1 MKTLLTAA
9 LIALTL
15 PAFAA
20 DAPAG
25 KVLTDQGKVFSHNHG
40 SVVRNTLKNG
50 EKIDKHNHEGE
61 DIVFNVMS
69 GKITVI
75 LNDSEKHELQAGDTL
90 LFNGK
95 NFIAAE
101 AGADDTTV
109 VITLVKE

>member
-25 KVLTDQGKVFSHNHG
+25 KVLTDQGKVFSNNHG
-40 SVVRNTLKNG
+40 AVVRKTLKNG

-61 DIVFNVMS
+61 DIVFSVMS

>member
-9 LIALTL
+9 LIALAL

-20 DAPAG
+20 DEPAG
-25 KVLTDQGKVFSHNHG
+25 KVLAEEGKVFSNNHG
-40 SVVRNTLKNG
+40 AVVRKALKSG

-61 DIVFNVMS
+61 DIIFNVMS
-69 GKITVI
+69 GKITVT
-75 LNDSEKHELQAGDTL
+75 LNDTEKHELKAGDTL
-90 LFNGK
+90 VFNGK

-101 AGADDTTV
+101 AGEDTLV

>member
-20 DAPAG
+20 DEPAG
-25 KVLTDQGKVFSHNHG
+25 KVLTDQGKVFSNNHG
-40 SVVRNTLKNG
+40 AVVRKTLKNG

-61 DIVFNVMS
+61 DIIFNVMS
-69 GKITVI
+69 GKITVT
-75 LNDSEKHELQAGDTL
+75 LNDGEVHELNAGDTL
-90 LFNGK
+90 VFNGK
-95 NFIAAE
+95 NYISAV
-101 AGADDTTV
+101 AGADTVV

>member
-25 KVLTDQGKVFSHNHG
+25 KVLTDQGKVFSNNHG
-40 SVVRNTLKNG
+40 AVVRKTLKNG

-61 DIVFNVMS
+61 DIVFSVMS
-69 GKITVI
+69 GKITVT
-75 LNDSEKHELQAGDTL
+75 LNDGEVHELNAGDTL
-90 LFNGK
+90 VFNGK
-95 NFIAAE
+95 HYIAAV
-101 AGADDTTV
+101 AGADTVV

>member
-25 KVLTDQGKVFSHNHG
+25 KVLTDQGKVFSNNHG
-40 SVVRNTLKNG
+40 AVVRKTLKNG

-69 GKITVI
+69 GKITVT
-75 LNDSEKHELQAGDTL
+75 LNDGEVHELNAGDTL
-90 LFNGK
+90 VFNGK
-95 NFIAAE
+95 NYISAV
-101 AGADDTTV
+101 AGADTVV

>member
-25 KVLTDQGKVFSHNHG
+25 KVLTDQGKVFSNNHG
-40 SVVRNTLKNG
+40 AVVRKTLKNG

-61 DIVFNVMS
+61 DIVFSVMS
-69 GKITVI
+69 GKITVT
-75 LNDSEKHELQAGDTL
+75 LDDGEVHELNAGDTL
-90 LFNGK
+90 VFNGK
-95 NFIAAE
+95 HYIAAV
-101 AGADDTTV
+101 AGADTVV